1 MFMETYWQL
10 LRKIRK
16 QENNPAININ
26 ISSGSI
32 AKHLAAFIDDYELK
46 PTEETLA
53 FLFDK
58 ITNELAE
65 NIIEN
70 FGTEHKE
77 IIPFIAEK
85 YGLTK
90 AKYYKF

>member
-1 MFMETYWQL
+1 METYWQL
-10 LRKIRK
+10 LGKIGK
-16 QENNPAININ
+16 QESDPAINIK
-26 ISSGSI
+26 ISNGRI
-32 AKHLAAFIDDYELK
+32 AKYLAAFIDDYELK

-70 FGTEHKE
+70 FGTELKE

-90 AKYYKF
+90 TKYYKF